1 MVLPGKGLT
10 SDQIIEFTD
19 ALTAKKCPILLR
31 RIGYRDPETDKHY
44 IFLTNNSL
52 LLPVTVASFTS
63 RGFLPRGLSD
73 ACPLSSR
80 DAWQACGWGQAS
92 YNP

>member
-1 MVLPGKGLT
+1 MVLPGKGLI
-10 SDQIIEFTD
+10 SDQTIEFTD

-52 LLPVTVASFTS
+52 LLPVTVASFTVRPSPTVNPVVYGS
-63 RGFLPRGLSD
+63 RQVRRYP
-73 ACPLSSR
+73 AP
-80 DAWQACGWGQAS
+80 
-92 YNP
+92 

>member
-1 MVLPGKGLT
+1 MQHPDIGGCEYSLNRGVVELCSASGGMVLPGKGLI
-10 SDQIIEFTD
+10 SDQTIEFTD

-52 LLPVTVASFTS
+52 LLPVTVASFTFDHL
-63 RGFLPRGLSD
+63 RL
-73 ACPLSSR
+73 
-80 DAWQACGWGQAS
+80 
-92 YNP
+92 